1 MTTTVKKARRVT
13 VSLPAELIEA
23 ADRAGARERRSR
35 SDVVR
40 EALRWYLRVQ
50 ELPWEDATPEEIE
63 AIEEGR
69 AQIAR
74 GEFVTHEDIKH
85 ELETALRKAGAK
97 KPKNV
102 PA

>member
-1 MTTTVKKARRVT
+1 MATTVKKARRVT
-13 VSLPAELIEA
+13 VSLPAEMIEA
-23 ADRAGARERRSR
+23 ADQAGAREGRSR
-35 SDVVR
+35 SEVVR

-50 ELPWEDATPEEIE
+50 ELPWDEATPEEIE

-74 GEFVTHEDIKH
+74 GEYVTHEDIKH
-85 ELETALRKAGAK
+85 ELEADLREAGAK

-102 PA
+102 SA